1 MDDLKEK
8 VCAIKENVGWK
19 CEMKSR
25 RTGYWTAIILIVSLV
40 LMVFSM
46 FASTDYAMRD
56 QSITRHFFLLGLGM
70 LLWLIGQ
77 VLVVRNEP
85 LQVMRQM
92 AWIDGGIGLVFI
104 LLTIAGK
111 NQLQEVGREKY
122 LISYGMIVLSC
133 LISFIVLCCKKDF
146 GL

>member
-19 CEMKSR
+19 YEMKSR

-56 QSITRHFFLLGLGM
+56 QSITRHF
-70 LLWLIGQ
+70 
-77 VLVVRNEP
+77 
-85 LQVMRQM
+85 
-92 AWIDGGIGLVFI
+92 
-104 LLTIAGK
+104 
-111 NQLQEVGREKY
+111 
-122 LISYGMIVLSC
+122 SC
-133 LISFIVLCCKKDF
+133 LDWECYY
-146 GL
+146 G

>member
-40 LMVFSM
+40 LMVFSV

-56 QSITRHFFLLGLGM
+56 
-70 LLWLIGQ
+70 
-77 VLVVRNEP
+77 
-85 LQVMRQM
+85 
-92 AWIDGGIGLVFI
+92 
-104 LLTIAGK
+104 
-111 NQLQEVGREKY
+111 
-122 LISYGMIVLSC
+122 
-133 LISFIVLCCKKDF
+133 
-146 GL
+146 